1 MWNILLCSV
10 HLCIATLIPCTDFC
24 LCWLVYC
31 PSFVVGVGM
40 SSLSML
46 PMLNN
51 QSLEFLRTGWYWHI
65 LIQWAFS
72 YYFITRMRKKKAKTC
87 WSHFR
92 FYLCYWI
99 INTENHLWDAIK
111 MKTIFTMCIE
121 LMYILWEK
129 KIIWFC
135 ISELEIII

>member
-10 HLCIATLIPCTDFC
+10 HPCIATLIPCTDFC
-24 LCWLVYC
+24 LCWLVYR

-51 QSLEFLRTGWYWHI
+51 QSLEFLRTGYYWHI

-99 INTENHLWDAIK
+99 INKESFVGCNLDENNIYNVYWVDVYFVREKDNL
-111 MKTIFTMCIE
+111 
-121 LMYILWEK
+121 ILY
-129 KIIWFC
+129 
-135 ISELEIII
+135 